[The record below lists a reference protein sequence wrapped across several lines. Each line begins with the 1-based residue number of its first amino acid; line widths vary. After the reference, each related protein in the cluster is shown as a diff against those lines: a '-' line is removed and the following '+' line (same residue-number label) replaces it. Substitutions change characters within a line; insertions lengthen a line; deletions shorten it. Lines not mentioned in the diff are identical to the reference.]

1 MRHCLG
7 TTGAVPTRRAARAL
21 GVALA
26 ALMALAPAAFADA
39 PAAPKKIRTVEGVTE
54 YRLDNGLRLLLYPD
68 PASAKFTVN
77 MTVLVG
83 SRHEGYGEAGM
94 AHLLEHMLFKGTPT
108 FPDGHKALRDQGADY
123 QGITEADRTY
133 YYETLPAGEANL
145 EFAIKFEADRLVNCW
160 VKREDLAS
168 EMTVV
173 RNEFERKENSPLAVL
188 GERVRAAAFGWHN
201 YGKAP
206 IGNQSDI
213 ERVPIDRL
221 QAFYRKH
228 YQPDNVVLIVT
239 GRFDEAK
246 ALGLVAKHFGRL
258 KRPAR
263 ELAATY
269 TEEPPQ
275 DGERTVFLR
284 RVGSTGAVA
293 VAYHVPAS
301 RHEDFPALA
310 VLASALSAEPN
321 GRLYQSLVKN
331 KKAVSTG
338 GFALERHD
346 PDLVVFV
353 ATVDAGQS
361 LEQARDALI
370 AVVEGAASAPLTG
383 EEVQRVQR
391 EVASLYASYVAN
403 SRRMANELSE
413 CAARG
418 DWRLFFLDR
427 DRVAKVT
434 PADVTRVA
442 GRYLRPNN
450 RTVGL
455 YVPTKE
461 AQRVAVPAAPP
472 AEEVVKGYVG
482 KATTAAGEAFEPT
495 PENLEK
501 RTQRSALPGGL
512 KVALLPRKT
521 RGEYV
526 TARLRLRYGNEESL
540 QGYRTAGNFLG
551 ALMLRGTKRHDRQQ
565 IIDEVNK
572 LQGGIQVGGDLGEL
586 TFTLR
591 CKREHFPQLLRLLG
605 EILREPA
612 FPAAELEAMKR
623 EEKQALEQGKTD
635 PQSLAMNMLQRK
647 LRPYPQADLRY
658 QPTIEEAIAQ
668 IDAVSVEQ
676 VRRLYAEQLGGQVCE
691 FAAVGD
697 FDPAATREV
706 LAEIL
711 KGWTTDVPYRRI
723 VPAPVADVPAGREEI
738 RVPDKANAFF
748 VAAHLLPMRSDH
760 PDQLALS
767 MADYI
772 FGGGAS
778 GSRLFNRVRQKEG
791 LSYAVGSNVST
802 SEQDALGRFSL
813 IAICNPRNIDKVDR
827 AVAEELARLV
837 RDGITEEELAAAKK
851 AIREQATLMRSDD
864 LFVAGALVEDLPLGR
879 TFAYDA
885 ERDRKRA
892 ALTVAEVN
900 QAVRKHL
907 APEKLVI
914 IRAGDFKKE

>member
-7 TTGAVPTRRAARAL
+7 TTGAVPTRRVARAPGL
-21 GVALA
+21 ALA
-26 ALMALAPAAFADA
+26 ALLALAPAAFAGA
-39 PAAPKKIRTVEGVTE
+39 PVAPKKIRAVEGVTE

-68 PASAKFTVN
+68 PASAKVTVN
-77 MTVLVG
+77 LTVLVG

-133 YYETLPAGEANL
+133 YYETLAAGDANL
-145 EFAIKFEADRLVNCW
+145 EFALKFEADRLVNCW
-160 VKREDLAS
+160 VKRDDLAS

-201 YGKAP
+201 YGKTP
-206 IGNQSDI
+206 MGNQSDI

-221 QAFYRKH
+221 QAFYRKY

-239 GRFDEAK
+239 GKFDEAK
-246 ALGLVAKHFGRL
+246 ALGLVAKHFGAL

-263 ELAATY
+263 ELAATW

-293 VAYHVPAS
+293 VAYHGPAS
-301 RHEDFPALA
+301 RHADWPALA
-310 VLASALSAEPN
+310 VLANVLGAEPN

-331 KKAVSTG
+331 KKAVGTG
-338 GFALERHD
+338 AFALERHD

-353 ATVDAGQS
+353 ATVGADQS
-361 LEQARDALI
+361 LEPARDALI
-370 AVVEGAASAPLTG
+370 AVVERAAVVPVT
-383 EEVQRVQR
+383 EQEVQRVQR
-391 EVASLYASYVAN
+391 EVASAYASAVAN
-403 SRRMANELSE
+403 SQRMANELSE
-413 CAARG
+413 SAARG

-427 DRVAKVT
+427 DRLAKVT

-442 GRYLRPNN
+442 GRYLRQSN

-455 YVPTKE
+455 YVPTRE

-472 AEEVVKGYVG
+472 AAEVVKGYVG
-482 KATTAAGEAFEPT
+482 KATTAAGVAFDPT

-501 RTQRSALPGGL
+501 HTQRSALPGGL

-540 QGYRTAGNFLG
+540 QGYRTAANFLG
-551 ALMLRGTKRHDRQQ
+551 ALMLRGAARHDRQQ

-572 LQGGIQVGGDLGEL
+572 LQGGIRAVGEPGEL

-591 CKREHFPQLLRLLG
+591 CKRENFPRLLRLLG

-612 FPAAELEAMKR
+612 FPAAELEALKR
-623 EEKQALEQGKTD
+623 EQKLATEQGRTD
-635 PQSLAMNMLQRK
+635 PQSLAMNALQRK
-647 LRPYPQADLRY
+647 LRPYPKADLRY
-658 QPTIEEAIAQ
+658 QPTLDEAIAQ
-668 IDAVSVEQ
+668 IDALTVEQ
-676 VRRLYAEQLGGQVCE
+676 VRRLYAEQLGGQVGE

-706 LAEIL
+706 LVEIL
-711 KGWTTDVPYRRI
+711 KGWTTAVTYRRV
-723 VPAPVADVPAGREEI
+723 VPAPAANIPAGREEI

-748 VAAHLLPMRSDH
+748 AAAHLLAMRSDH

-767 MADYI
+767 MADYV
-772 FGGGAS
+772 FGGGS

-791 LSYAVGSNVST
+791 LSYAVESNVST
-802 SEQDALGRFSL
+802 SDQDALGRFSL
-813 IAICNPRNIDKVDR
+813 VAICNPRNIDKVDR

-837 RDGITEEELAAAKK
+837 RDGVTEEELAAAKK
-851 AIREQATLMRSDD
+851 ALREQLTLMRSDD
-864 LFVAGALVEDLPLGR
+864 LFVVSALVEDLPLGR

-892 ALTVAEVN
+892 ALTVAAVN
-900 QAVRKHL
+900 QAIRKNL
-907 APEKLVI
+907 APDKLVI
-914 IRAGDFKKE
+914 IRAGDFKKK